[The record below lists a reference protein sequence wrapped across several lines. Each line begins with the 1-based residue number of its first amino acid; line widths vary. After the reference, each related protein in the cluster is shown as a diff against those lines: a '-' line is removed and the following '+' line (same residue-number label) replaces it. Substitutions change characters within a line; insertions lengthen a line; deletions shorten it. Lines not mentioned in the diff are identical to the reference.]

1 MKKKFRTVL
10 CFLLVIGTVMA
21 SSGLYAV
28 NPATGWAAPADQ
40 GTGEPDKEG
49 LAINENAAKV
59 ITNLTGWQV
68 KGKGEMKNTAEGL
81 LLTSDPQQ
89 NVMAVSETAAEDFL
103 YEADVMLKELKA
115 DTSLIFR
122 SDDDGKNSYMLQL
135 APGSGVIRL
144 KDAAGG
150 AGKLYE
156 ERQVSLKEGEIYHL
170 KVKAEGTSLKVY
182 WGNQYKP
189 VIEIQD
195 STYRSGRLGLHVRD
209 GSALFQ
215 NITVSDLK
223 GNLGPVLMNKGQWQP
238 DLRGQKGTSANG
250 SKAQRIYS
258 RQAADLVYEGTIS
271 LGSNAAAALAFR
283 SSADGVRGYE
293 AVLAREG
300 DQVGVKLAKA
310 DGTVVASSEHL
321 YPSRTGAKHHVEIKA
336 KGSRIQVFLDG
347 YTPAAIDIQDT
358 AYSTGHAG
366 LVVKTGNAYFQE
378 TYLTDADSYYNETF
392 RPRYHYSPVRGS
404 ASDPNG
410 LVYFEGEYHLFHQ
423 DGGTW
428 AHAVSKDMLNWKR
441 LPIALPW
448 NDYGHIWSGAAVADA
463 ANASGLFTDS
473 GGKGLIA
480 YYTSYNPDGPNGNQ
494 RIGLAYSK
502 DKGRTWEYAKDRPIV
517 IENPGKNGEDPGGWD
532 FRDPK
537 VVRDDG
543 NNRWV
548 MVVSGGDH
556 IRFFTSTN
564 LLDWTLT
571 DNWGYGDYVRGGVW
585 ECPDLFPLTVQGTSQ
600 KKWVLM
606 ISTGANPATGGSD
619 SEYFVGS
626 LTAEGKFVNDNPAG
640 KVLRTDFGKE
650 YYASMS
656 FSDMPDGRRVMLA
669 WMSNWDYPFAFPTS
683 GWKGELT
690 VPREV
695 TLVMTPEGLRL
706 AQSPVKEIEQLRSR
720 LFTAADKRVNSSS
733 PNLLKGLVAGA
744 YEIEAELEI
753 PDGSTATE
761 FGFNV
766 REGADQKTV
775 VGYKVGESQLFVDR
789 SASGVTDFSSLFSTR
804 HEAAMTAENKRI
816 KLRILVDESS
826 VEVFGNGGKAV
837 FSEVIFP
844 DPASRAMSFYSQG
857 GMVKVIS
864 LKVNKLGPV
873 WNSDSSAATRIAMD
887 TADRELET
895 GDSVTLQAAVENG
908 PGNGV
913 HPLKWKSSNEEVAG
927 ISAADFSQATLQA
940 KKAGEA
946 VITVS
951 TPNGKA
957 SASLVVKVYGGE
969 FHTNLSGWTQ
979 DLSMA
984 SWIATGDGIR
994 GKYSSDA
1001 NHMAQEQAG
1010 NFTYE
1015 ADMKLGESGGAGS
1028 LLFRASGDGRS
1039 GYYLNLDPNM
1049 KSVRLFYKLDGRFEE
1064 RQGLAKYPAFILP
1077 GQTYNIKIQAEGPR
1091 IIVYM
1096 GGRQIMDLKDGTFA
1110 EGHFGLH
1117 VFGGEA
1123 SFQNVKVTGGA
1134 PADLM
1139 TSSLVNTA
1147 SGKSLYTDS
1156 LTNGEAVKVRNAN
1169 EATDQKWVFVPT
1181 GDEAGSYSIRTT
1193 AGQALDLDTGQNR
1206 IQLYSYLGYNN
1217 QRWIIQKNE
1226 DGSAAIISAH
1236 QHLALAISG
1245 DGSKLTL
1252 EEYRTDEM
1260 RQKWRINPDSHGS
1273 FKGTE
1278 EIRPSAE

>member
-1 MKKKFRTVL
+1 MKKKFQAAL
-10 CFLLVIGTVMA
+10 CILMGIGMVIT
-21 SSGLYAV
+21 SSGIYA
-28 NPATGWAAPADQ
+28 A
-40 GTGEPDKEG
+40 GEPEKEG
-49 LAINENAAKV
+49 ISIFENAANV
-59 ITNLTGWQV
+59 QTNLTGWQV
-68 KGKGEMKNTAEGL
+68 KGKGEMENTAEGL
-81 LLTSDPQQ
+81 LLTSDPQE
-89 NVMAVSETAAEDFL
+89 NVMAVSETVAEDFL
-103 YEADVMLKELKA
+103 YEADVMIKELKA
-115 DTSLIFR
+115 DVSLLFR
-122 SDDDGKNSYMLQL
+122 SNEDGRNSYMLQL
-135 APGSGVIRL
+135 APESGMIRL

-156 ERQVSLKEGEIYHL
+156 ERQVALKEGEIYHL
-170 KVKAEGTSLKVY
+170 KVKAEGASLKVY

-195 STYRSGRLGLHVRD
+195 SAYSSGRLGLHVLD
-209 GSALFQ
+209 GSAVFQ

-223 GNLGPVLMNKGQWQP
+223 GNLGTVLANKGQWQP
-238 DLRGQKGTSANG
+238 DLRGQKGTAVNG
-250 SKAQRIYS
+250 SKAQQIYS
-258 RQAADLVYEGTIS
+258 KQAADFIYEGTVL
-271 LGSNAAAALAFR
+271 LGSDAVAGLAFR
-283 SSADGVRGYE
+283 SSADGSRGYE
-293 AVLAREG
+293 ATLMKEG
-300 DQVGVKLAKA
+300 KQVRVKLTKA
-310 DGTVVASSEHL
+310 DGTVIASSERV
-321 YPSRTGAKHHVEIKA
+321 YPGQAGAKHYLEVKA
-336 KGSRIQVFLDG
+336 KGSRLQIFLDG
-347 YTPAAIDIQDT
+347 YTPAAIDVSDT
-358 AYSTGHAG
+358 TYSTGNTG
-366 LVVKTGNAYFQE
+366 LVVKVGSAYFQDA
-378 TYLTDADSYYNETF
+378 YLTEADSYYTETY
-392 RPRYHYSPVRGS
+392 RPQYHYSPVRGS

-441 LPIALPW
+441 LPVALPW
-448 NDYGHIWSGAAVADA
+448 NDYGHIWSGAAVADTT
-463 ANASGLFTDS
+463 NTSGLFTDS

-480 YYTSYNPDGPNGNQ
+480 YYTSFNPDGPNGNQ

-502 DKGRTWEYAKDRPIV
+502 DQGRTWEYAKDRPMV
-517 IENPGKNGEDPGGWD
+517 IENPGKNGDDPGGWD

-537 VVRDDG
+537 VIRDDE

-585 ECPDLFPLTVQGTSQ
+585 ECPDLFPLTVQGTLQ

-656 FSDMPDGRRVMLA
+656 FSDMTDGRRVMLA

-695 TLVMTPEGLRL
+695 TMVTTNEGLRL
-706 AQSPVKEIEQLRSR
+706 AQSPVKEMELLRSS
-720 LFTAADKRVNSSS
+720 LFTTADRMVSSS
-733 PNLLKGLVAGA
+733 SSNLLKGLVSGA

-761 FGFNV
+761 FGFYV
-766 REGADQKTV
+766 REGTKQKTV
-775 VGYKVGESQLFVDR
+775 VGYKVGEGRLFVDR
-789 SASGVTDFSSLFSTR
+789 SASGVTDFSRLFSTR
-804 HEAAMTAENKRI
+804 HETALTAENKRI

-844 DPASRAMSFYSQG
+844 DPASRAMSFYTRG
-857 GMVKVIS
+857 GMVKVVS
-864 LKVNKLGPV
+864 LKVNKLRPV
-873 WNSDSSAATRIAMD
+873 WNSDSAPATRIVMD
-887 TADRELET
+887 TADRELEI
-895 GDSVTLQAAVENG
+895 GQSGTLQAAVENG
-908 PGNGV
+908 SGNAV
-913 HPLKWKSSNEEVAG
+913 QPLKWKSSNEAVAG
-927 ISAADFSQATLQA
+927 IYAADLSKATLQA
-940 KKAGEA
+940 KKAGET

-951 TPNGKA
+951 TLDGKA
-957 SASLVVKVYGGE
+957 SASLRVKVYGGE
-969 FHTNLSGWTQ
+969 FHTNLSGWTK

-984 SWIATGDGIR
+984 SWIVTGDGIR
-994 GKYSSDA
+994 GKYFSDA
-1001 NHMAQEQAG
+1001 NDMAQEQAG

-1028 LLFRASGDGRS
+1028 LLFRTSEDGRS

-1049 KSVRLFYKLDGRFEE
+1049 KSVRLFYKIDGRFEE
-1064 RQGLAKYPAFILP
+1064 RQVLAKFPAFILP
-1077 GQTYNIKIQAEGPR
+1077 GQTYKLKIQAEGPS

-1096 GGRQIMDLKDGTFA
+1096 GGQKIMDLKDGTFA

-1123 SFQNVKVTGGA
+1123 SFQNVKVTGGE

-1139 TSSLVNTA
+1139 TSSLVNAAFQKSVYTA
-1147 SGKSLYTDS
+1147 HLA
-1156 LTNGEAVKVRNAN
+1156 NGEAVGVQNAN
-1169 EATDQKWVFVPT
+1169 ETSDQKWVFVPT

-1193 AGQALDLDTGQNR
+1193 AGQALDLDTGQNK
-1206 IQLYSYLGYNN
+1206 IQLYTYLGYNN
-1217 QRWIIQKNE
+1217 QRWIVRKNE
-1226 DGSAAIISAH
+1226 DGSVAIISVH
-1236 QHLALAISG
+1236 QHMALAVSE
-1245 DGSKLTL
+1245 DGSRLTL
-1252 EEYRTDEM
+1252 EELQTDEV
-1260 RQKWRINPDSHGS
+1260 RQKWKIKP
-1273 FKGTE
+1273 
-1278 EIRPSAE
+1278 